1 MSNEEFQRIVLEK
14 LGNIE
19 NKIEN
24 LDNRVGN
31 LEKGQEE
38 IKMEQLE
45 MKKEQQEMKKQIKSI
60 IEQTAGLIEF
70 RYEINAKIDQLSNDI
85 NSVEIITSQNW
96 NDIAR
101 LKAAR

>member
-24 LDNRVGN
+24 LDKRVGN

-45 MKKEQQEMKKQIKSI
+45 MKKEIKSI

-70 RYEINAKIDQLSNDI
+70 RYELNGKIDQLSNDI